1 MQQCHPWQKLKLGCS
16 RKIIRDKDS
25 LAKNPS
31 CVGLL
36 FPNEEGRTPFLH
48 LEVAESAA
56 LKAVLHLLCKI
67 SSQNEP
73 LLTRVKT
80 PKSSCYCIPPAA
92 GGGEQTQSCIPKNF
106 LLSSISFNSIC
117 SVCFAEGFLWAKFYF
132 PKYCKH
138 LRKYLDLRL
147 VQICAGSCHS
157 CWRHFTAIWEP
168 PGEEMTHSRR
178 LEKRWSQQPSRK
190 AQVVT
195 FAIIITQ

>member
-1 MQQCHPWQKLKLGCS
+1 MLFLKARTQQQKFVPFVSQGTSGLVSGLIRIHCMQQCHPWQKLKLGCS

-80 PKSSCYCIPPAA
+80 PKSSCYCIPPAD
-92 GGGEQTQSCIPKNF
+92 GGGEQTQSCIPENF

-117 SVCFAEGFLWAKFYF
+117 SVCFAEGFL
-132 PKYCKH
+132 
-138 LRKYLDLRL
+138 
-147 VQICAGSCHS
+147 
-157 CWRHFTAIWEP
+157 
-168 PGEEMTHSRR
+168 
-178 LEKRWSQQPSRK
+178 
-190 AQVVT
+190 
-195 FAIIITQ
+195 